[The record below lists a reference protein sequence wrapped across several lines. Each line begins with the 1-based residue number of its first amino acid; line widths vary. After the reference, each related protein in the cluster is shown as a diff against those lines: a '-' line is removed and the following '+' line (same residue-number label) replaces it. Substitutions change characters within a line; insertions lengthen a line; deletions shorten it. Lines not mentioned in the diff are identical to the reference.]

1 MSHFPPAFRLAL
13 AVGLAPM
20 LLAAMLLTGAPAA
33 RAAGSEGGEGA
44 AKVDPY
50 IVLDPLAVSLI
61 DRGRLLGSLI
71 VSASLEVPDAAKQAS
86 VQARLPRLHDGYLRA
101 MTEFA
106 ETRISVQRPVDVAA
120 LGGAL
125 QRVTDKV
132 LGDGTASILIGF
144 ASVRRE

>member
-1 MSHFPPAFRLAL
+1 MTFFPSVLRLVL
-13 AVGLAPM
+13 AAV
-20 LLAAMLLTGAPAA
+20 LLAGAASP
-33 RAAGSEGGEGA
+33 RANAQEGGEGA
-44 AKVDPY
+44 QNADPY

-71 VSASLEVPDAAKQAS
+71 VSASLEVPDPAKQAE

-106 ETRISVQRPVDVAA
+106 EARVSVQRPVDVAA